1 MEQFCSTF
9 DQACTR
15 TLKPEFFIRQFIR
28 GNIAKKVLRI
38 NLIILIC
45 SNKGILELKISNIY
59 IFNSF
64 FFVKIILKNPTRIPN
79 NIYLSI
85 RTQIVVINFYKNK
98 KKMLRRLRVVW
109 KTTDNAYFSTFTAI
123 SFLPSKHP
131 LLSMDLSQSPQTR
144 WWKNSIIY
152 FFYLYT
158 GKFHLTSISTSH
170 TLSRYKEDL
179 KTCRTA
185 RRCQVRI
192 YSRRPWRQWRQ

>member
-98 KKMLRRLRVVW
+98 KK
-109 KTTDNAYFSTFTAI
+109 NA
-123 SFLPSKHP
+123 
-131 LLSMDLSQSPQTR
+131 
-144 WWKNSIIY
+144 
-152 FFYLYT
+152 
-158 GKFHLTSISTSH
+158 
-170 TLSRYKEDL
+170 
-179 KTCRTA
+179 
-185 RRCQVRI
+185 
-192 YSRRPWRQWRQ
+192 

>member
-59 IFNSF
+59 IFKSF
-64 FFVKIILKNPTRIPN
+64 FFVKIILKNPTRIAN

-98 KKMLRRLRVVW
+98 KKCLDGSELCEKQQIMLIFPHSQPSPSSLPNTPSYLWTYHSLHKRDDE
-109 KTTDNAYFSTFTAI
+109 KT
-123 SFLPSKHP
+123 L
-131 LLSMDLSQSPQTR
+131 
-144 WWKNSIIY
+144 
-152 FFYLYT
+152 
-158 GKFHLTSISTSH
+158 
-170 TLSRYKEDL
+170 
-179 KTCRTA
+179 
-185 RRCQVRI
+185 
-192 YSRRPWRQWRQ
+192 